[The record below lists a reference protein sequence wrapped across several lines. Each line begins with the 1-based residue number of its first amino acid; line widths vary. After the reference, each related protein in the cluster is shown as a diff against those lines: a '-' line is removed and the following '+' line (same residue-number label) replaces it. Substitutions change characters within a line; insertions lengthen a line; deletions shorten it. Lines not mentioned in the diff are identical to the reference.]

1 MPKPRKA
8 QISLDATPYYHC
20 ISRCVRRSFLC
31 GVDHYTGKSYEHRRQ
46 WVEDRLILLARTFA
60 IDVCAF
66 AVMSNHTHTVLR
78 INQAKAESW
87 STREVIE
94 RWHGIY
100 AGNALSK
107 RYLSGD
113 TLLEFE
119 QHRLNSLAK
128 LWRAR
133 LQDISWFMR
142 SLNEPIARAAN
153 QEDQCTGRFW
163 EGRFKCQALLDEQAL
178 AACLAYVD
186 LNPIRAGIAD
196 SPESSDHTSVQKRI
210 RAAKTDIP
218 HQPDYLLPF
227 VGKPRKDQPDG
238 LQFNLQD
245 YLELVDW
252 TGRIQRDDKRGSI
265 STTLPPILKRLNIN
279 EKQWTQLTGKME
291 SLFPTFVGKAERVE
305 IASKRLG
312 HRRVFG
318 LAQCRSL
325 FST

>member
-31 GVDHYTGKSYEHRRQ
+31 GIDQYTGKSYEHRRQ

-78 INQAKAESW
+78 INEAKAENW
-87 STREVIE
+87 STRDVIE
-94 RWHGIY
+94 RWHGIF
-100 AGNALSK
+100 AGTTVSK
-107 RYLSGD
+107 RFLKGD
-113 TLLEFE
+113 TLLECE
-119 QHRLNSLAK
+119 LNQIATLAK

-163 EGRFKCQALLDEQAL
+163 EGRFKCQALLDEQAV

-186 LNPIRAGIAD
+186 LNPIRAGIAN

-210 RAAKTDIP
+210 RAAKSDSP
-218 HQPDYLLPF
+218 YQPDYLLPF
-227 VGKPRKDQPDG
+227 VGNSRKDQPDG

-252 TGRIQRDDKRGSI
+252 TGRIQREDKRGSI
-265 STTLPPILKRLNIN
+265 STTLPPILQRLNIN
-279 EKQWTQLTGKME
+279 EAQWMQLTGKME
-291 SLFPTFVGKAERVE
+291 SLFPTFVGHADRVK
-305 IASKRLG
+305 IASKTLG
-312 HRRVFG
+312 HQRVSG
-318 LAQCRSL
+318 LAKYRSL

>member
-31 GVDHYTGKSYEHRRQ
+31 GVDQYSGKSYEHRRQ

-78 INQAKAESW
+78 INQTKAESW
-87 STREVIE
+87 STKEVVE
-94 RWHGIY
+94 RWHRIY
-100 AGNALSK
+100 AGTTVSK
-107 RYLSGD
+107 RFLSGD
-113 TLLEFE
+113 TLLECE
-119 QHRLNSLAK
+119 LHHLHNLTQR
-128 LWRAR
+128 WRAR

-196 SPESSDHTSVQKRI
+196 SPETSEHTSVQKRI
-210 RAAKTDIP
+210 RAAKSDTP
-218 HQPDYLLPF
+218 YQPDYLLPF
-227 VGKPRKDQPDG
+227 VGNPRKNQPDG
-238 LQFNLQD
+238 LQFHLQD

-252 TGRIQRDDKRGSI
+252 TGRIQRDDKRGAI
-265 STTLPPILKRLNIN
+265 STTLPPILQRLNIS
-279 EKQWTQLTGKME
+279 EKQWIQLTGKME
-291 SLFPTFVGKAERVE
+291 TLFPTFVGRAKQVK
-305 IASKRLG
+305 IASKTLG
-312 HRRVFG
+312 YRRVLG

-325 FST
+325 FPT

>member
-31 GVDHYTGKSYEHRRQ
+31 GVDQYTGKSYEHRRQ
-46 WVEDRLILLARTFA
+46 WVEDRLILLAHTFA

-78 INQAKAESW
+78 INQSKAESW

-94 RWHGIY
+94 RWHHIY

-113 TLLEFE
+113 TLLDCEHH
-119 QHRLNSLAK
+119 QLNSLAK
-128 LWRAR
+128 LWRVR

-196 SPESSDHTSVQKRI
+196 APESSSHTSVQKRI
-210 RAAKTDIP
+210 KAAKADAP

-227 VGKPRKDQPDG
+227 VGNPRKDQADG
-238 LQFNLQD
+238 LQFSLQN

-265 STTLPPILKRLNIN
+265 STALPSILQRLNID
-279 EKQWTQLTGKME
+279 ESQWIQLTGKME
-291 SLFPTFVGKAERVE
+291 SLFSTFVGRAKHVK
-305 IASKRLG
+305 IASKALG
-312 HRRVFG
+312 HRRVSG

-325 FST
+325 FPT

>member
-78 INQAKAESW
+78 INQTKAESW

-119 QHRLNSLAK
+119 QHSLNSLAK

-163 EGRFKCQALLDEQAL
+163 EGRFKCCIYRLTRS
-178 AACLAYVD
+178 
-186 LNPIRAGIAD
+186 PI
-196 SPESSDHTSVQKRI
+196 PVT
-210 RAAKTDIP
+210 
-218 HQPDYLLPF
+218 
-227 VGKPRKDQPDG
+227 
-238 LQFNLQD
+238 
-245 YLELVDW
+245 
-252 TGRIQRDDKRGSI
+252 
-265 STTLPPILKRLNIN
+265 
-279 EKQWTQLTGKME
+279 
-291 SLFPTFVGKAERVE
+291 
-305 IASKRLG
+305 
-312 HRRVFG
+312 
-318 LAQCRSL
+318 RSA
-325 FST
+325 